1 MKQNRRLNNGLLM
14 HVNNLIM
21 NDPDTVKAARKQ
33 TVFLSTQLC
42 KRHSG
47 KFEQR
52 YTLGLVCLVYEDAF
66 FVCIK
71 TESGLR
77 SFEMINIIYRDL
89 ARAKSE
95 ALDNFCSLFKQNIKW
110 CNAKRRRQRRLTV
123 KNNNKSLVSKIA
135 TLHVQH
141 TFFVHFFA
149 NVLHDYNVKTCRNFG
164 VTRFKE
170 EMSDVFSFTFLS
182 LPLILALVAASI
194 FNFDTAA
201 TKFSYS
207 SNKKM
212 CPLFLTLALDLSLS
226 FAGLPPASSF

>member
-1 MKQNRRLNNGLLM
+1 MKQDRRLNNGLLM
-14 HVNNLIM
+14 RVNNLIM

-52 YTLGLVCLVYEDAF
+52 YTLGLVYADAF
-66 FVCIK
+66 FVSIK
-71 TESGLR
+71 IESGLR

-95 ALDNFCSLFKQNIKW
+95 ALDNIYSLFKQNIKW

-149 NVLHDYNVKTCRNFG
+149 RCFARLQRENLQKLRSYTFYGGNVGRV
-164 VTRFKE
+164 
-170 EMSDVFSFTFLS
+170 
-182 LPLILALVAASI
+182 LVHFFI
-194 FNFDTAA
+194 TAA
-201 TKFSYS
+201 HP
-207 SNKKM
+207 
-212 CPLFLTLALDLSLS
+212 CI
-226 FAGLPPASSF
+226 GGR

>member
-1 MKQNRRLNNGLLM
+1 MKQDRRLNNGLLM

-42 KRHSG
+42 KRHSR

-52 YTLGLVCLVYEDAF
+52 YTLGLVYEDAF
-66 FVCIK
+66 FVSIK
-71 TESGLR
+71 IESCLR

-89 ARAKSE
+89 ARAQSE
-95 ALDNFCSLFKQNIKW
+95 ALDNIYSLFKQNIKW
-110 CNAKRRRQRRLTV
+110 YNAKPRRQRRLTV

-149 NVLHDYNVKTCRNFG
+149 DVLHDYNVKTCRNFG
-164 VTRFKE
+164 VTRFME
-170 EMSDVFSFTFLS
+170 EMSDVFSCTFLS

-194 FNFDTAA
+194 F
-201 TKFSYS
+201 
-207 SNKKM
+207 
-212 CPLFLTLALDLSLS
+212 
-226 FAGLPPASSF
+226 